1 MASHNRSISSSFEE
15 IPLNVILAL
24 DMSDSVA
31 GDRLDR
37 LRAAAGALLGA

>member
-1 MASHNRSISSSFEE
+1 VRSRSDLVSSDS

-31 GDRLDR
+31 GDRLE
-37 LRAAAGALLGA
+37 